1 MPFAAIWMDP
11 EIIMLSEINQ
21 KEKDKYHM
29 ILFTCGAENMT
40 QMNISMKW
48 KQIHRQRKQTCGC
61 QRGKGVRNGSTGSL
75 GLADASRYIKDG

>member
-1 MPFAAIWMDP
+1 MPFAAIWMGP
-11 EIIMLSEINQ
+11 EIIMLSEVNQ

-40 QMNISMKW
+40 QTNISMKW

-61 QRGKGVRNGSTGSL
+61 PRGKGVRNGSSGSL
-75 GLADASRYIKDG
+75 GLADASWYIKDG